1 MLLTIKFYGKR
12 YPRLKWLRPIGPIS
26 ACVVAIIAVVAG
38 NLQDKGIR
46 IVGHIPAGVARCGAC
61 AVPTTDLC
69 AQTCTC

>member
-38 NLQDKGIR
+38 NLQDKGIK
-46 IVGHIPAGVARCGAC
+46 IVGNIPAGWAATC
-61 AVPTTDLC
+61 AVRQQAEAPYDG
-69 AQTCTC
+69 